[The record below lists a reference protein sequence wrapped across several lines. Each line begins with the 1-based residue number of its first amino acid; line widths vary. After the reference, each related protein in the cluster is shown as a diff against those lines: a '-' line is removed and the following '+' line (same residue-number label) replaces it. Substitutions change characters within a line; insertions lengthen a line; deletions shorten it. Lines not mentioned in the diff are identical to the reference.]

1 MMFKLK
7 NSNQDSDNDEEEAER
22 REQKQRR
29 AAVSKPAKASSSLT
43 ETWRDEFDDG
53 LDSDLLGDDE
63 DRDALDEMTEKQ
75 REEEIFRRAESKY
88 KKIFL
93 RTTDEHNFHF
103 YHNRARRI
111 EEKI

>member
-1 MMFKLK
+1 MLYALMSKLK

-88 KKIFL
+88 KKIFF
-93 RTTDEHNFHF
+93 T
-103 YHNRARRI
+103 
-111 EEKI
+111 

>member
-1 MMFKLK
+1 MSKLK
-7 NSNQDSDNDEEEAER
+7 PSNQDSDNDEEDEAER

-29 AAVSKPAKASSSLT
+29 AAVSKPAKVSSSLT

-88 KKIFL
+88 
-93 RTTDEHNFHF
+93 R
-103 YHNRARRI
+103 
-111 EEKI
+111 